1 VTNAAGWNGSGGRVL
16 FVPVSGARGMGEYA
30 RSLALAVAAARRW
43 PALEIHFAV
52 SRQASYSADTPFA
65 KTLLPASPT
74 FHTAEILE
82 LIRTFR
88 PTLVV
93 FDNAGRSAQIKAA
106 AASGARVVYVSS
118 RPKQRRKAFRFGWMR
133 TLDEHWIAYPQFIAG
148 ALGAFERLKLRMLQR
163 PEVRFLDAILPL
175 ADDSLATEMLAKFS
189 LPRDGYVL
197 VVPGGGSDHPG
208 AENAPQIV
216 AAAAA
221 QLAAQGTPTI
231 IVGVTAATP
240 ASVAVSASAPSA
252 PAAHGATTALGS
264 SPAHSARG
272 AGPPPSA
279 GALRTSPRIPMAQLA
294 ELIRGARVVVSN
306 GGDTLLQAIAS
317 EKPCVAVPIA
327 GDQPHRIA
335 RCEQAG
341 LAVGVPL
348 NADVIAN
355 TAQSLFTDD
364 SRRNTLIA
372 NLKRAQV
379 QNGLDVALRAIERLS
394 APRGRPPFGA
404 SHSQP
409 PGD

>member
-1 VTNAAGWNGSGGRVL
+1 VL

-52 SRQASYSADTPFA
+52 SRQAPYAADTPFA

-93 FDNAGRSAQIKAA
+93 FDNAGRSAQIKGA

-175 ADDSLATEMLAKFS
+175 ADDALATEMLAKFS

-221 QLAAQGTPTI
+221 QLATQGTPTI
-231 IVGVTAATP
+231 IVGVNAAT
-240 ASVAVSASAPSA
+240 
-252 PAAHGATTALGS
+252 
-264 SPAHSARG
+264 
-272 AGPPPSA
+272 

-294 ELIRGARVVVSN
+294 ELVRSARVVVSN

-355 TAQSLFTDD
+355 TAQSLFTGD
-364 SRRNTLIA
+364 SRRNALIA
-372 NLKRAQV
+372 NLKRARV
-379 QNGLDVALRAIERLS
+379 QNGLDVALRAIEKLS
-394 APRGRPPFGA
+394 APRADAASQRPL
-404 SHSQP
+404 SQP